1 MTTFGCIRTSRRR
14 IQETAG
20 SDPEAQAHQLRQ
32 EGVPEANI
40 HRDVGV
46 SGGTGTNSR
55 AGWRALNARLVSGDI
70 LVVVA
75 IDRIG
80 RRWMDTVNAVRDLRA
95 REVRIRSLAQSEATW
110 VTYLASEPDTAEA
123 VIGDILTTFMAWA
136 AEQELQAVSR
146 RTRAGL
152 ERARAE
158 GKTLGPPPR
167 VDDDQVE
174 AMARLRREGQSFR
187 SIGRIFGVSRTT
199 VQRRLQEQ
207 EAANLEEDSQ
217 TDYKE
222 AEQKRRHGPGP
233 GGEVNEKT
241 VRNALKAGP

>member
-1 MTTFGCIRTSRRR
+1 MTTYGYIRTSRQR
-14 IQETAG
+14 IQGAAG

-40 HRDVGV
+40 YRDVGV

-55 AGWRALNARLVSGDI
+55 AGWRALNAQLVSGDI

-80 RRWMDTVNAVRDLRA
+80 RRWMDTVNAVRDLRT

-110 VTYLASEPDTAEA
+110 VTYLAAEPDTAEA

-146 RTRAGL
+146 RTKAGL

-174 AMARLRREGQSFR
+174 DMARLRREGQSFR
-187 SIGRIFGVSRTT
+187 STGRIFGVSRTT

-207 EAANLEEDSQ
+207 EAVNLEDSQ
-217 TDYKE
+217 TS
-222 AEQKRRHGPGP
+222 
-233 GGEVNEKT
+233 
-241 VRNALKAGP
+241 

>member
-1 MTTFGCIRTSRRR
+1 MTTYGYIRTSRQR
-14 IQETAG
+14 IQGTAG

-40 HRDVGV
+40 YRDVGV

-55 AGWRALNARLVSGDI
+55 AGWRALNAQLVSGDI

-80 RRWMDTVNAVRDLRA
+80 RRWMDTVNAVRDLRT

-174 AMARLRREGQSFR
+174 DMARLRREGQSFR

-207 EAANLEEDSQ
+207 EAVNLEDSQ
-217 TDYKE
+217 TS
-222 AEQKRRHGPGP
+222 
-233 GGEVNEKT
+233 
-241 VRNALKAGP
+241 

>member
-1 MTTFGCIRTSRRR
+1 MTTYGYIRTSRQR
-14 IQETAG
+14 IQGTAG

-40 HRDVGV
+40 FRDVGV

-80 RRWMDTVNAVRDLRA
+80 RRWMDTVNAVRDLRS

-110 VTYLASEPDTAEA
+110 VTYLAAEPDTAEA

-158 GKTLGPPPR
+158 GKTLGPPSR
-167 VDDDQVE
+167 VDDGQVE

-187 SIGRIFGVSRTT
+187 SIGRVFGVSRTT

-207 EAANLEEDSQ
+207 EAGNLEDSR
-217 TDYKE
+217 T
-222 AEQKRRHGPGP
+222 A
-233 GGEVNEKT
+233 
-241 VRNALKAGP
+241 

>member
-1 MTTFGCIRTSRRR
+1 M
-14 IQETAG
+14 
-20 SDPEAQAHQLRQ
+20 PEAH
-32 EGVPEANI
+32 I

-55 AGWRALNARLVSGDI
+55 TGWRALDAKLVSGDT

-95 REVRIRSLAQSEATW
+95 REVKIRSLAQSEATW
-110 VTYLASEPDTAEA
+110 VTYLAAESDTTEA

-152 ERARAE
+152 ERVRAE
-158 GKTLGPPPR
+158 GKTLGPPR
-167 VDDDQVE
+167 IVDDDQVE
-174 AMARLRREGQSFR
+174 AMARSRREGQSLR
-187 SIGRIFGVSRTT
+187 SIGRLFGVSRTT
-199 VQRRLQEQ
+199 VQRRLQE
-207 EAANLEEDSQ
+207 AVNLEDAQIS
-217 TDYKE
+217 
-222 AEQKRRHGPGP
+222 
-233 GGEVNEKT
+233 
-241 VRNALKAGP
+241 

>member
-1 MTTFGCIRTSRRR
+1 MTATYGYIRTSRQR
-14 IQETAG
+14 IQGTAG

-40 HRDVGV
+40 YRDVGV

-80 RRWMDTVNAVRDLRA
+80 RRWMDTVNAVRDLRT

-152 ERARAE
+152 ERVRAE

-174 AMARLRREGQSFR
+174 DMARLRREGQSFR

-199 VQRRLQEQ
+199 VQRRRQEQ
-207 EAANLEEDSQ
+207 EAVNLKDLQ
-217 TDYKE
+217 TS
-222 AEQKRRHGPGP
+222 
-233 GGEVNEKT
+233 
-241 VRNALKAGP
+241 

>member
-1 MTTFGCIRTSRRR
+1 M
-14 IQETAG
+14 
-20 SDPEAQAHQLRQ
+20 
-32 EGVPEANI
+32 
-40 HRDVGV
+40 VG
-46 SGGTGTNSR
+46 
-55 AGWRALNARLVSGDI
+55 
-70 LVVVA
+70 

-95 REVRIRSLAQSEATW
+95 REVRIRSLAQTEATW
-110 VTYLASEPDTAEA
+110 VTYLAAEPDTAEA

-167 VDDDQVE
+167 VDDGQVE

-187 SIGRIFGVSRTT
+187 SIGRVFGVSRTT

-207 EAANLEEDSQ
+207 EVCESSRFPACLEER
-217 TDYKE
+217 E
-222 AEQKRRHGPGP
+222 AESS
-233 GGEVNEKT
+233 
-241 VRNALKAGP
+241 AW

>member
-1 MTTFGCIRTSRRR
+1 MTTYGYIRTSRQR
-14 IQETAG
+14 IQGTAG

-40 HRDVGV
+40 FRDVGV

-80 RRWMDTVNAVRDLRA
+80 RRWMDTVNAVRDLRT

-110 VTYLASEPDTAEA
+110 VTYLAAEPDTAEA

-158 GKTLGPPPR
+158 GKTLGPPSR
-167 VDDDQVE
+167 VDDGQVE

-187 SIGRIFGVSRTT
+187 SIGRVFGVSRTT

-207 EAANLEEDSQ
+207 EAVNLEDSQ
-217 TDYKE
+217 T
-222 AEQKRRHGPGP
+222 A
-233 GGEVNEKT
+233 
-241 VRNALKAGP
+241 

>member
-1 MTTFGCIRTSRRR
+1 MTTYGYIRTSRQR
-14 IQETAG
+14 IQGTAG

-40 HRDVGV
+40 YRDVGV

-55 AGWRALNARLVSGDI
+55 AGWRALNAQLVSGDI

-80 RRWMDTVNAVRDLRA
+80 RRWMDTVNAVRDLRT

-110 VTYLASEPDTAEA
+110 VTYLAAEPDTAEA

-146 RTRAGL
+146 RTKAGL

-174 AMARLRREGQSFR
+174 DMARLRREGQSFR

-207 EAANLEEDSQ
+207 EAVNLEDSQ
-217 TDYKE
+217 TS
-222 AEQKRRHGPGP
+222 
-233 GGEVNEKT
+233 
-241 VRNALKAGP
+241 

>member
-1 MTTFGCIRTSRRR
+1 MTTYGYIRTSRQR
-14 IQETAG
+14 IQGTAG
-20 SDPEAQAHQLRQ
+20 SYPEAQAHQLLQ

-40 HRDVGV
+40 YRDVGV

-80 RRWMDTVNAVRDLRA
+80 RRWMDTVNAVRDLRT
-95 REVRIRSLAQSEATW
+95 REVRIRSLAQTEATW

-167 VDDDQVE
+167 VDDAQVE

-207 EAANLEEDSQ
+207 EAVNLEDSQ
-217 TDYKE
+217 T
-222 AEQKRRHGPGP
+222 P
-233 GGEVNEKT
+233 
-241 VRNALKAGP
+241 

>member
-1 MTTFGCIRTSRRR
+1 MTTYGYIRTSRQR
-14 IQETAG
+14 IQGTPG

-40 HRDVGV
+40 YRDVGV

-55 AGWRALNARLVSGDI
+55 AGWRALNAQLVSGDI

-80 RRWMDTVNAVRDLRA
+80 RRWMDTVNAVRDLRT

-110 VTYLASEPDTAEA
+110 VTYLAAEPDTAEA

-146 RTRAGL
+146 RTKAGL

-174 AMARLRREGQSFR
+174 DMARLRREGQSFR

-207 EAANLEEDSQ
+207 EAVNLEDLQ
-217 TDYKE
+217 TS
-222 AEQKRRHGPGP
+222 
-233 GGEVNEKT
+233 
-241 VRNALKAGP
+241 

>member
-1 MTTFGCIRTSRRR
+1 MRK
-14 IQETAG
+14 
-20 SDPEAQAHQLRQ
+20 DRQ
-32 EGVPEANI
+32 EANI
-40 HRDVGV
+40 YRDVGV

-55 AGWRALNARLVSGDI
+55 AGWRALNARLASGDI
-70 LVVVA
+70 LVVG

-95 REVRIRSLAQSEATW
+95 REVRIRSLAQTEATW
-110 VTYLASEPDTAEA
+110 VTYLAAEPDTAEA

-152 ERARAE
+152 ERASAE

-207 EAANLEEDSQ
+207 EAVNLEDSQ
-217 TDYKE
+217 TS
-222 AEQKRRHGPGP
+222 
-233 GGEVNEKT
+233 
-241 VRNALKAGP
+241 

>member
-1 MTTFGCIRTSRRR
+1 MTTYGYIRTSRQR
-14 IQETAG
+14 IQGTAG

-40 HRDVGV
+40 YRDVGV

-55 AGWRALNARLVSGDI
+55 AGWRALNAQLVSGDT

-80 RRWMDTVNAVRDLRA
+80 RRWMDTVNAVRDLRT

-110 VTYLASEPDTAEA
+110 VTYLAAEPDTAEA

-146 RTRAGL
+146 RTKAGL

-174 AMARLRREGQSFR
+174 DMARLRREGQSFR

-207 EAANLEEDSQ
+207 EAVNLEDSQ
-217 TDYKE
+217 TS
-222 AEQKRRHGPGP
+222 
-233 GGEVNEKT
+233 
-241 VRNALKAGP
+241 

>member
-1 MTTFGCIRTSRRR
+1 MATTYGYIRTSRQR
-14 IQETAG
+14 IQGTAG

-40 HRDVGV
+40 YRDVGV

-55 AGWRALNARLVSGDI
+55 AGWRALNARLISGDI

-80 RRWMDTVNAVRDLRA
+80 RRWMDTVNAVRDLRT
-95 REVRIRSLAQSEATW
+95 REVRIRSLAQTEATW
-110 VTYLASEPDTAEA
+110 VTYLAAEPDTAEA

-158 GKTLGPPPR
+158 GKTLGPPRITTHTYTYPSSSVWGSMPLTGVCIDTMDLEGKWLSGTFSVLDR
-167 VDDDQVE
+167 QVGNGFV
-174 AMARLRREGQSFR
+174 AS
-187 SIGRIFGVSRTT
+187 
-199 VQRRLQEQ
+199 
-207 EAANLEEDSQ
+207 
-217 TDYKE
+217 
-222 AEQKRRHGPGP
+222 
-233 GGEVNEKT
+233 
-241 VRNALKAGP
+241 